1 MTSNIGLKDNYSLPK
16 FGDFVFTTSGI
27 ESSEQEDYFQ
37 DMVGPYYRMAFD
49 GSRNGRFLS
58 DERVWLVGDFT
69 VFESAQDGYFKMRGR
84 FLPDRVPERLVVSFC
99 TASHGQ
105 TVVGEDSRHWKPGDV
120 VISNGM
126 RPLRWHALQRTQELS
141 IMLPGR
147 PDFCGSG
154 TEPDLVV
161 LDRARASARALRLQM
176 GLVHDACRQGD
187 KILAHLLLNGFA
199 TVLRNLLRG
208 LPVDPERDDVRTL
221 RLNTILRYIDTQIC
235 DPALTPQHLCSEFGL
250 SRAALYRMF
259 EPIGGVADH
268 IRNRKLD
275 VAYARILNLPGR
287 NENIGTVAGA
297 LGFYDHAHLSHRFK
311 ERFGITPKGLVQL
324 EGNARRPKTTRTK
337 KASAAGRQPLLF
349 DLITQSYA

>member
-1 MTSNIGLKDNYSLPK
+1 
-16 FGDFVFTTSGI
+16 
-27 ESSEQEDYFQ
+27 
-37 DMVGPYYRMAFD
+37 
-49 GSRNGRFLS
+49 
-58 DERVWLVGDFT
+58 
-69 VFESAQDGYFKMRGR
+69 
-84 FLPDRVPERLVVSFC
+84 
-99 TASHGQ
+99 
-105 TVVGEDSRHWKPGDV
+105 
-120 VISNGM
+120 
-126 RPLRWHALQRTQELS
+126 
-141 IMLPGR
+141 
-147 PDFCGSG
+147 
-154 TEPDLVV
+154 
-161 LDRARASARALRLQM
+161 
-176 GLVHDACRQGD
+176 
-187 KILAHLLLNGFA
+187 
-199 TVLRNLLRG
+199 
-208 LPVDPERDDVRTL
+208 VDPERDDVRTL